1 MNETLEARVSELR
14 QEARYLEILNDT
26 GVAVAAERDLTALVQ
41 TVTDAGVQ
49 LSHAEFGAFFYNVMR
64 EDGEAYT
71 LYTISGVPREAFAKF
86 PMPRNTAIFEP
97 TFRGRGPVRS
107 DDILADPRYGK
118 NAPHQGMP
126 EGHLPVRSYLAVS
139 VVSRSGEVLG
149 GLFFGHSRPRVFTDR
164 AERIVTG
171 LAAQAA
177 VAIDNTRLHLANQQE
192 IESRRQ
198 AELELQRLN
207 QTLEERA
214 EQRAVQL
221 AASQTRLEDTERRF
235 RLLVES
241 VTDYAIYMLD
251 AQGFVINWNTGA
263 ERIKGYARDE
273 IVGHHF
279 SLFYTPDE
287 RTKEIPA
294 RALAIAATS
303 GKYETEGWRVR
314 KDGSTFW
321 AGVVINAIRSPENEL
336 LGFAKI
342 TRDLTER
349 RAADERTRQAQ
360 KMEGIGQLT
369 GGVAHDFNNLL
380 TIIIGNL
387 ETLQRNLDAVPPPVE
402 RLKRSAEN
410 AMRGS
415 RRAESLTQR
424 LLAFSRQTP
433 LTPKPIDIARL
444 VGGLSDLLRR
454 TLGEQITVETVLGGG
469 MWRANVDP
477 NQLEVALINLAVN
490 ARDAMPKGG
499 KLTLETAN
507 VYLDESY
514 AASQVE
520 VVPGQYVMVAVTDS
534 GSGMTP
540 DVMSK
545 AFDPFFTTKDVGHG
559 TGLGLSQVYGFAKQ
573 SGGHVKMYSEP
584 GEGTTVKL
592 YFPRVHAAISH
603 DESQGTLA
611 VARGSANETILVVED
626 DPDVRS
632 YSCETLRELGYNV
645 LEAKDGP
652 AGLRLLDTHPQIRIL
667 FTDVGLPGG
676 MNGRQ
681 LADEARRRKPGL
693 RVLFTTGYAQNA
705 IVHDGRLDRG
715 VELIT
720 KPYAQAAL
728 SSKLRDMLDAS
739 DGPSRILL
747 VEDEPLIQMLAS
759 ELLEDV
765 HLKVDMA
772 GTAREALNKLALVS
786 GGFAAVI
793 VDIGLPDSS
802 GDELVREIRAMHTSL
817 PIIVATGKGAKDVRE
832 IFQGANNIAI
842 VGKPYRADDLYRA
855 LRTLGVAVQE
865 KIGTD

>member
-1 MNETLEARVSELR
+1 MRRV
-14 QEARYLEILNDT
+14 I
-26 GVAVAAERDLTALVQ
+26 
-41 TVTDAGVQ
+41 
-49 LSHAEFGAFFYNVMR
+49 
-64 EDGEAYT
+64 
-71 LYTISGVPREAFAKF
+71 
-86 PMPRNTAIFEP
+86 
-97 TFRGRGPVRS
+97 
-107 DDILADPRYGK
+107 
-118 NAPHQGMP
+118 
-126 EGHLPVRSYLAVS
+126 
-139 VVSRSGEVLG
+139 
-149 GLFFGHSRPRVFTDR
+149 
-164 AERIVTG
+164 
-171 LAAQAA
+171 
-177 VAIDNTRLHLANQQE
+177 
-192 IESRRQ
+192 
-198 AELELQRLN
+198 
-207 QTLEERA
+207 
-214 EQRAVQL
+214 
-221 AASQTRLEDTERRF
+221 
-235 RLLVES
+235 
-241 VTDYAIYMLD
+241 
-251 AQGFVINWNTGA
+251 VINWNTGA

-387 ETLQRNLDAVPPPVE
+387 ETLQRNLDAVPLPVE

-603 DESQGTLA
+603 DEA
-611 VARGSANETILVVED
+611 K
-626 DPDVRS
+626 
-632 YSCETLRELGYNV
+632 ELW
-645 LEAKDGP
+645 
-652 AGLRLLDTHPQIRIL
+652 RLLAAPRTKPSWSLR
-667 FTDVGLPGG
+667 TTRTSGVT
-676 MNGRQ
+676 
-681 LADEARRRKPGL
+681 AARRCG
-693 RVLFTTGYAQNA
+693 N
-705 IVHDGRLDRG
+705 
-715 VELIT
+715 
-720 KPYAQAAL
+720 
-728 SSKLRDMLDAS
+728 
-739 DGPSRILL
+739 
-747 VEDEPLIQMLAS
+747 
-759 ELLEDV
+759 
-765 HLKVDMA
+765 
-772 GTAREALNKLALVS
+772 
-786 GGFAAVI
+786 
-793 VDIGLPDSS
+793 
-802 GDELVREIRAMHTSL
+802 
-817 PIIVATGKGAKDVRE
+817 
-832 IFQGANNIAI
+832 
-842 VGKPYRADDLYRA
+842 
-855 LRTLGVAVQE
+855 
-865 KIGTD
+865 